1 MTNVYVED
9 RGNNMVEI
17 KLVGHA
23 GYDPGHDIVCASI
36 STIAGFLAKSCEQIS
51 GAEVKILPGDCS
63 FYMPKDRVIEVVKSQ
78 FKDLAEQYPAN
89 VKINF

>member
-1 MTNVYVED
+1 MTNIYVEEC
-9 RGNNMVEI
+9 GNDMVEI

-23 GYDPGHDIVCASI
+23 GYKPGNDIVCASI
-36 STIAGFLAKSCEQIS
+36 STIAGFLAKRCEQIS

-63 FYMPKDRVIEVVKSQ
+63 FYMPKDNVIEVVKSQ
-78 FKDLAEQYPAN
+78 FRDLAEEYPEN